1 MVTPIVE
8 LIARVIAHSPDDRAI
23 AHAASHAA
31 LLIEAEGVEGL
42 MQCESDAISSLLRA
56 QGYRRA
62 EASGTALAAAFALAR
77 QASVDAARCRTP
89 ITTSADV
96 AAWATPQ
103 LASLAHEELWL
114 LALDG
119 RSHLRSA
126 RCIARG
132 GLHGVSTRAGDV
144 LRAALRSDA
153 SAFVL
158 VHNHP
163 SGDPSPSHEDIV
175 FTRAVGAAARVVG
188 IAMVD
193 HVVVAASG
201 FAAVPFGSEGG

>member
-1 MVTPIVE
+1 MVPIVE

-31 LLIEAEGVEGL
+31 LLIETEGVEGL
-42 MQCESDAISSLLRA
+42 MQCEGDAISSLLRA
-56 QGYRRA
+56 QGFRRA
-62 EASGTALAAAFALAR
+62 DASGSALAAAFALGR
-77 QASVDAARCRTP
+77 QALADSVRSRPP

-96 AAWATPQ
+96 SAWAAQHLSALP
-103 LASLAHEELWL
+103 HEELWL

-163 SGDPSPSHEDIV
+163 SGDPTPSHEDIV
-175 FTRAVGAAARVVG
+175 FTRAVGAAARIVG
-188 IAMVD
+188 MALVD
-193 HVVVAASG
+193 HVVVAANG
-201 FAAVPFGSEGG
+201 FASVPFGSDGA